1 MGDVE
6 GTVTYRC
13 HFLVLPPVQGS
24 RLISTQVPPGHLPL
38 QGCTRAERPL
48 WKVPTL
54 VLHLWARLPQT
65 AGGLHCAISH
75 NWQGT
80 GGGCYRP
87 SNPAASEL
95 AHHVLR
101 WTCWRKSWPSPAVGD
116 VSSYCDKQSPSGRI
130 CGEGEQDDW
139 TAAYFKP
146 VITGSV
152 SQEKLTRLYI
162 LLFSSTNTKKPN
174 FPFGF
179 GDLVKSVADLERHR
193 VIKSFPS

>member
-1 MGDVE
+1 MQIIG
-6 GTVTYRC
+6 
-13 HFLVLPPVQGS
+13 QKS
-24 RLISTQVPPGHLPL
+24 L
-38 QGCTRAERPL
+38 QGVAM
-48 WKVPTL
+48 
-54 VLHLWARLPQT
+54 AF
-65 AGGLHCAISH
+65 
-75 NWQGT
+75 
-80 GGGCYRP
+80 
-87 SNPAASEL
+87 
-95 AHHVLR
+95 
-101 WTCWRKSWPSPAVGD
+101 
-116 VSSYCDKQSPSGRI
+116 SYLFAT